1 MLKAMLG
8 EAWMAM
14 GANRLR
20 TALTEAQKVRPLH
33 SDYVFFNPKRPAEP
47 MNIDTVMLVLS
58 FVALSIGCLILA
70 LDLFMRRMP
79 LSPVPPQ

>member
-1 MLKAMLG
+1 
-8 EAWMAM
+8 MADDS
-14 GANRLR
+14 
-20 TALTEAQKVRPLH
+20 Q
-33 SDYVFFNPKRPAEP
+33 PKRRSP
-47 MNIDTVMLVLS
+47 MNIDTVLLALS

>member
-1 MLKAMLG
+1 
-8 EAWMAM
+8 MADDQQPQ
-14 GANRLR
+14 RR
-20 TALTEAQKVRPLH
+20 
-33 SDYVFFNPKRPAEP
+33 SP
-47 MNIDTVMLVLS
+47 MNIDTVMLALS

>member
-1 MLKAMLG
+1 
-8 EAWMAM
+8 MADDQSQ
-14 GANRLR
+14 RR
-20 TALTEAQKVRPLH
+20 
-33 SDYVFFNPKRPAEP
+33 SP

-58 FVALSIGCLILA
+58 FVALSIGCMILA